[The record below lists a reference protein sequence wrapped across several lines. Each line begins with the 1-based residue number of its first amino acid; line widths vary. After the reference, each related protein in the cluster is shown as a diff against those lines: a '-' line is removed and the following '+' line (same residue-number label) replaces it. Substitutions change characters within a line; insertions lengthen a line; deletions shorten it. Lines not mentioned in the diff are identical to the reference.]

1 MGAPLTGLAWNA
13 EALGIPQEFHGV
25 LIDLHQPDGVHMGQD
40 AAVEATG
47 ADLGWGR
54 TESQEPRVARC
65 PPPTPDTLPFLP
77 QAWN

>member
-47 ADLGWGR
+47 ADLG
-54 TESQEPRVARC
+54 
-65 PPPTPDTLPFLP
+65 
-77 QAWN
+77 